1 MAKKKKK
8 KKKRTTTAPRAPKGY
23 VLFSKK
29 DAREIERALKLAHRT
44 IQRLVDAGLVKL
56 K

>member
-1 MAKKKKK
+1 MAKKT
-8 KKKRTTTAPRAPKGY
+8 KRPTAPKGY

-29 DAREIERALKLAHRT
+29 DAREIEKALRVAHRT
-44 IQRLVDAGLVKL
+44 IQRLVDAGLVRL